1 MRVGHLRFSEYNEMD
16 PFTSNSQIEELEDF
30 WTLEE
35 NEVPYDDE
43 SFEQLLDTCHDF

>member
-1 MRVGHLRFSEYNEMD
+1 MD
-16 PFTSNSQIEELEDF
+16 SFLSNPQVEELNDF

-43 SFEQLLDTCHDF
+43 SFEQLLDTSYDF